1 MKKVLFISAILM
13 ISLVSCS
20 KEDRCVPEQE
30 PESESVV
37 KVNAHQ
43 IRYSAIVKEGGASTR
58 AGLDGSKYVFREG
71 DKLYVTSEDHV
82 VHGVL
87 TLQPPYNTSTGKF
100 DGGLILGETDP
111 SANLKLM
118 ATLVSAGDKIHDTIS
133 GFVVATNY
141 PTSENALASTME
153 EAVNWFSDFTGEGTY
168 GSQNFT
174 LYQHSAFIAF
184 NLTFE
189 DATGIKN
196 SETSIDVDVIPNAFP
211 STRRS
216 GTITKASNS
225 DQISFVAAFEGGIS
239 LLDYDN
245 LVVSWAGVS
254 ETVTKEYSFT
264 RPATLAANKKSTFTR
279 TVADA
284 DCSDW
289 FTIEALEDGTVV
301 KLKKPEG
308 DSATADGKIEYKKD
322 GDTDWTSF
330 EFQPTVQTIATLA
343 AGEKLYMRGTYTC
356 YQQKQNP
363 NTPVLQFS
371 KPCYVYGDM
380 MYMLGTKDG
389 SGNFLAKRTD
399 IPAEGFNRF
408 FFRNTNLKSKD
419 GRDGKEVK
427 KLTIGSNGG
436 TLYRSACK
444 QMFDGCT
451 SLTIA
456 PVLLSSSIDETD
468 PDTQTHYSGMFQ
480 NCSGLEIAPL
490 INITTPGTNTYG
502 VMFQDCTHLKFIRC
516 TSTAK
521 SNNNF
526 ATSWV
531 KNVPTGENAGVF
543 VISKDAPNN
552 FWNGKYPAGWTV
564 IKE

>member
-13 ISLVSCS
+13 MSLVSCS
-20 KEDRCVPEQE
+20 KEDRYTPEQE
-30 PESESVV
+30 PEPEPVV
-37 KVNAHQ
+37 EIKARQ

-71 DKLYVTSEDHV
+71 DKLYVTGRNGE

-87 TLQPPYNTSTGKF
+87 TLQEPYNTSSGKF
-100 DGGLILGETDP
+100 DGTLEIEGSDP
-111 SANLKLM
+111 SADLQLT
-118 ATLVSAGDKIHDTIS
+118 ATLVSAGDKIHIIDDE
-133 GFVVATNY
+133 FVTGVEY

-168 GSQNFT
+168 GNQKFT

-196 SETSIDVDVIPNAFP
+196 SEASINVEVIPNAF
-211 STRRS
+211 SSSRRS
-216 GTITKASNS
+216 GTVTKASSS
-225 DQISFVAAFEGGIS
+225 DNVSFVAAFEGGIY
-239 LLDYDN
+239 LLAYDN
-245 LVVSWAGVS
+245 LVVSWAGGS
-254 ETVTKEYSFT
+254 GTVTKEFSFT
-264 RPATLAANKKSTFTR
+264 KSTTLDANKKSNFSR

-289 FTIEALEDGTVV
+289 FTIEAIEDGTVV

-308 DSATADGKIEYKKD
+308 DSATADGKIEFKRE

-330 EFQPTVQTIATLA
+330 EFQPTVQPIATLT

-363 NTPVLQFS
+363 NTPVLQFT
-371 KPCYVYGDM
+371 KPCYAYGDM

-389 SGNFLAKRTD
+389 SGNFVAKGTD

-408 FFRNTNLKSKD
+408 FFNNDNLKSKN
-419 GRDGKEVK
+419 GRDKAEVK
-427 KLTIGSNGG
+427 KLTIGSYGG
-436 TLYRSACK
+436 YLAQSACK
-444 QMFDGCT
+444 QMFDGCD

-456 PVLLSSSIDETD
+456 PLLYSENIVSGSE
-468 PDTQTHYSGMFQ
+468 THYSGMFQ
-480 NCSGLEIAPL
+480 NCSKLEIAPL
-490 INITTPGTNTYG
+490 VNITTPGTNTYG
-502 VMFQDCTHLKFIRC
+502 VMFQNCTNLKFIRC
-516 TSTAK
+516 TSTSK
-521 SNNNF
+521 SDNHF

-531 KNVPTGENAGVF
+531 KNVPTGENVGVF

-552 FWNGKYPAGWTV
+552 FWNGKYPSGWTV